1 MLFHHFLSIIY
12 LCQHYFTY
20 SITTLCLGQNH
31 GAIAFCGPK
40 KIQSGQKT
48 CLLRPCIEQAGR
60 AERRLGRLL
69 EEEILAQQRNK
80 TPAAV

>member
-12 LCQHYFTY
+12 LCQHCFT
-20 SITTLCLGQNH
+20 TQLLLCLGQNH

-40 KIQSGQKT
+40 KIQCGQKT